1 MQTIS
6 GKLAVVTGGSSG
18 IGLATAGHLVKEGA
32 NVLLLARRQD
42 QLTQAVLELDKKKV
56 SENQKIASFSVDLSN
71 LESVQKI
78 FAQIHNEFGVPDI
91 LVNSAGVSRPGL
103 LIEQDFQIFREMM
116 EINYFG
122 SLYPTKLILPGMIE
136 RGSGHI
142 VFISSV
148 AGFAGIYG
156 YAAYGASKFAV
167 VGLADVL
174 RVELKPHNIKVS
186 LVFPPDTNTPQLAGE
201 EPYKPA
207 ITKALSEAGA
217 SVIEPELVADLIVKG
232 IKKGKYLI
240 IPPGDTRLLYTLVS
254 TVGLLRYKIM
264 DLMLADA
271 ARKVRKNETKNKSQ

>member
-1 MQTIS
+1 MKNIS
-6 GKLAVVTGGSSG
+6 GKLAIVTGGSSG
-18 IGLATAGHLVKEGA
+18 IGLATAGRLAEEGA
-32 NVLLLARRQD
+32 NILILARRQD
-42 QLTQAVLELDKKKV
+42 QLTQAVAEIAKKKV
-56 SENQKIASFSVDLSN
+56 VENQKISSFSVDLSD
-71 LESVQKI
+71 LESVQKT
-78 FAQIHNEFGVPDI
+78 FTQIQNDFGVPDI

-103 LIEQDFQIFREMM
+103 LIEQDYQIFREMM

-122 SLYPTKLILPGMIE
+122 SLYLTKSVLPGMIQ

-156 YAAYGASKFAV
+156 YAAYGASKYAV

-174 RVELKPHNIKVS
+174 RVELKSHNINVS

-217 SVIEPELVADLIVKG
+217 SVIEPNLVADLIVKG
-232 IKKGKYLI
+232 IKQGKYLI

-254 TVGLLRYKIM
+254 TVGLLRYNIM
-264 DLMLADA
+264 DFMLADA
-271 ARKVRKNETKNKSQ
+271 ARKVRKSEN

>member
-1 MQTIS
+1 MKNIS

-18 IGLATAGHLVKEGA
+18 IGLATAGRLAEEGA
-32 NVLLLARRQD
+32 NVLILARRQD
-42 QLTQAVLELDKKKV
+42 QLTQAVAEIAKKKV
-56 SENQKIASFSVDLSN
+56 SENQKISAFSVDLSD

-78 FAQIHNEFGVPDI
+78 LTQIQNDFGVPDI

-122 SLYPTKLILPGMIE
+122 SLYLTKSVLPGMIQ

-156 YAAYGASKFAV
+156 YAAYGASKYAV

-174 RVELKPHNIKVS
+174 RVELKSHNINVS

-217 SVIEPELVADLIVKG
+217 SVIEPNLVADLIVKG
-232 IKKGKYLI
+232 IKQGKYLI

-264 DLMLADA
+264 DFMLADA
-271 ARKVRKNETKNKSQ
+271 ARKVRKSEKKDEL

>member
-1 MQTIS
+1 MKNIS
-6 GKLAVVTGGSSG
+6 GKLAIVTGGSSG
-18 IGLATAGHLVKEGA
+18 IGLATAGRLAEEGA
-32 NVLLLARRQD
+32 NILILARRQD
-42 QLTQAVLELDKKKV
+42 QLTQAVAEIAKKKV
-56 SENQKIASFSVDLSN
+56 VENQKISSFSVDLSD
-71 LESVQKI
+71 LESVQKT
-78 FAQIHNEFGVPDI
+78 FTQIQNDFGVPGI

-103 LIEQDFQIFREMM
+103 LIEQDYQIFREMM

-122 SLYPTKLILPGMIE
+122 SLYLTKSVLPGMIQ

-156 YAAYGASKFAV
+156 YAAYGASKYAV

-174 RVELKPHNIKVS
+174 RVELKPHNINVS

-217 SVIEPELVADLIVKG
+217 SVIEPNLVADLIVKG
-232 IKKGKYLI
+232 IKQGKYLI

-264 DLMLADA
+264 DFMLADA
-271 ARKVRKNETKNKSQ
+271 ARKVRKSEN

>member
-1 MQTIS
+1 MKNIS

-18 IGLATAGHLVKEGA
+18 IGLATAGRLAEEGA
-32 NVLLLARRQD
+32 NVLILARRQD
-42 QLTQAVLELDKKKV
+42 QLTQAVAEIAKKKV
-56 SENQKIASFSVDLSN
+56 SENQKISAFSVDLSD

-78 FAQIHNEFGVPDI
+78 LTQIQNDFGVPDI

-122 SLYPTKLILPGMIE
+122 SLYLTKSVLPGMIQ

-156 YAAYGASKFAV
+156 YAAYGASKYAV

-174 RVELKPHNIKVS
+174 RVELKSHNINVS

-217 SVIEPELVADLIVKG
+217 SVIEPNLVADLIVKG
-232 IKKGKYLI
+232 IKQGKYLI

-264 DLMLADA
+264 DFMLADA
-271 ARKVRKNETKNKSQ
+271 ARKVRKSEKKGES

>member
-1 MQTIS
+1 MKNIS
-6 GKLAVVTGGSSG
+6 GKLAIVTGGSSG
-18 IGLATAGHLVKEGA
+18 IGLATAGRLAEEGA
-32 NVLLLARRQD
+32 NILILARRQD
-42 QLTQAVLELDKKKV
+42 QLTQAVAEIAKKKV
-56 SENQKIASFSVDLSN
+56 VENQKISSFSVDLSD
-71 LESVQKI
+71 LESVQKT
-78 FAQIHNEFGVPDI
+78 FTQIQNDFGVPDI

-103 LIEQDFQIFREMM
+103 LIEQDYQIFREMM

-122 SLYPTKLILPGMIE
+122 SLYLTKSVLPGMIQ

-156 YAAYGASKFAV
+156 YAAYGASKYAV

-174 RVELKPHNIKVS
+174 RVELKPHNINVS

-217 SVIEPELVADLIVKG
+217 SVIEPNLVADLIVKG
-232 IKKGKYLI
+232 IKQGKYLI

-264 DLMLADA
+264 DFMLADA
-271 ARKVRKNETKNKSQ
+271 ARKVRKSEN

>member
-1 MQTIS
+1 MKNIS

-18 IGLATAGHLVKEGA
+18 IGLATAGRLAEEGA
-32 NVLLLARRQD
+32 NVLILARRQD
-42 QLTQAVLELDKKKV
+42 QLTQAVAEIAKKKV
-56 SENQKIASFSVDLSN
+56 SENQKISAFSVDLSD

-78 FAQIHNEFGVPDI
+78 LTQIQNDFGVPDI

-122 SLYPTKLILPGMIE
+122 SLYLTKSVLPGMIQ

-148 AGFAGIYG
+148 AGSAGIYG
-156 YAAYGASKFAV
+156 YAAYGASKYAV

-174 RVELKPHNIKVS
+174 RVELKSHNINVS

-217 SVIEPELVADLIVKG
+217 SVIEPNLVADLIVKG
-232 IKKGKYLI
+232 IKQGKYLI

-264 DLMLADA
+264 DFMLADA
-271 ARKVRKNETKNKSQ
+271 ARKVRKSEKKGES

>member
-1 MQTIS
+1 MKNIS

-18 IGLATAGHLVKEGA
+18 IGLATAGRLAEEGA
-32 NVLLLARRQD
+32 NVLILARRQD
-42 QLTQAVLELDKKKV
+42 QLTQAVAEIAKKKV
-56 SENQKIASFSVDLSN
+56 SENQKISAFSVDLSD

-78 FAQIHNEFGVPDI
+78 LTQIQNDFGVPDI

-122 SLYPTKLILPGMIE
+122 SLYLTKSVLPGMIQ

-156 YAAYGASKFAV
+156 YAAYGASKYAV

-174 RVELKPHNIKVS
+174 RVELKSHNINVS

-217 SVIEPELVADLIVKG
+217 SVIEPNLVADLIVKG
-232 IKKGKYLI
+232 IKQGKYLI

-264 DLMLADA
+264 DFMLADA
-271 ARKVRKNETKNKSQ
+271 ARKVRKSEKKDES